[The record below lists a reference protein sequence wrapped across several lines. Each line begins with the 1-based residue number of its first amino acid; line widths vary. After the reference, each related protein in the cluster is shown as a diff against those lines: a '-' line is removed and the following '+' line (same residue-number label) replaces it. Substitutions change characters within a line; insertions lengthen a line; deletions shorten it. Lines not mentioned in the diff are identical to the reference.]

1 MSIARV
7 DSAQVD
13 SATQPARSDASA
25 EGPAKILTGDAVLSC
40 RLRPEGSAAARL
52 SLPSAVGIPELFV
65 LSDEASGDE
74 RLARVTCRKQGADGA
89 RLWVQFL
96 GPTRLAA

>member
-1 MSIARV
+1 M
-7 DSAQVD
+7 DSAK
-13 SATQPARSDASA
+13 QPFREQTSRPAARADLSPV
-25 EGPAKILTGDAVLSC
+25 EGPAKILTGDAVLPC
-40 RLRPEGSAAARL
+40 RLRPEGRAAARL

-65 LSDEASGDE
+65 LTDEASGDE

-96 GPTRLAA
+96 GPARLAA

>member
-1 MSIARV
+1 MEPAL
-7 DSAQVD
+7 
-13 SATQPARSDASA
+13 QPARSDQRTD
-25 EGPAKILTGDAVLSC
+25 GPAKILTGDAVLPC
-40 RLRPEGSAAARL
+40 RLWPEGRAAARL
-52 SLPSAVGIPELFV
+52 SLPSAMGVPELFV

-96 GPTRLAA
+96 GPAQLAA